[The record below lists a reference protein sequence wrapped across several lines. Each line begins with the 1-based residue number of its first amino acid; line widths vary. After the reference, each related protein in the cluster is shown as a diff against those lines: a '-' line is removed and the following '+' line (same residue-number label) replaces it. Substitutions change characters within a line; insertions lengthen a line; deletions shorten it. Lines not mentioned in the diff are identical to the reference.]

1 MKVTVKEAFKMAQ
14 ETSYPLIAVHR
25 GSAAGV
31 VISNTEL
38 GARASLAAGGD
49 MVELDVARSSD
60 GVYFSFHDTYE
71 PILLGESRT
80 IGQMTADE
88 IEKLP
93 YYGIQGSACGYPQR
107 YSDTLAA
114 LPGVLI
120 NVDRSYRYWEDGFL
134 DDLATWADPDCI
146 LIKSDPSQEYLGAVA
161 SCATKFPYMA
171 VVKNREEIEKACK
184 AAAGGNIDLIAFEII
199 ANESND
205 PLLDPQYLRSL
216 NESGYALWFNAINL
230 ENGSVLCAGFDDSVS
245 IFDDPDQGW
254 GKLVDLGA
262 TVIQTDWP
270 SLLRK
275 YLNSRCRN

>member
-1 MKVTVKEAFKMAQ
+1 MKVTVKGAFERAQ

-80 IGQMTADE
+80 IGQMTAEE

-93 YYGIQGSACGYPQR
+93 YYGIQGSACGYPER
-107 YSDTLAA
+107 YSDTLAS

-134 DDLATWADPDCI
+134 DDLATWADPDCV
-146 LIKSDPSQEYLGAVA
+146 LIKSDPSQE
-161 SCATKFPYMA
+161 
-171 VVKNREEIEKACK
+171 
-184 AAAGGNIDLIAFEII
+184 
-199 ANESND
+199 
-205 PLLDPQYLRSL
+205 
-216 NESGYALWFNAINL
+216 
-230 ENGSVLCAGFDDSVS
+230 
-245 IFDDPDQGW
+245 
-254 GKLVDLGA
+254 KLADLGA
-262 TVIQTDWP
+262 TVIQTEWP